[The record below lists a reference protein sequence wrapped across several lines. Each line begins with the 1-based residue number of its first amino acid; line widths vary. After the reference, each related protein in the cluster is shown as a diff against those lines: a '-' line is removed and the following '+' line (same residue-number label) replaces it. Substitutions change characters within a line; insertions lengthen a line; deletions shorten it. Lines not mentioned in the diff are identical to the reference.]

1 MPTRRPASWAVVLM
15 TVVLL
20 AACDAGPV
28 VTGPPAVG
36 NPTPA
41 PSSGSPGPGEA
52 PFSRASWPASG
63 SACGTEGYTGN
74 LGRIEATEARTVV
87 FTLCAP
93 DGAFL
98 SRVAHPALGILD
110 AATIAGLATN
120 PDSARSL
127 AGTGPYRIDHW
138 TPGQNVRLVRAG
150 DAASADA
157 KVPTLVLTW
166 ADDPTQ
172 RTLGLQSATVDG
184 IDAPEPAD
192 LDRIATLPELA
203 VFPRDGLA
211 TAYLG
216 FGTGAGLGKVA
227 VRRALGGA
235 LDRDTLATDGF
246 AAGSIAAT
254 HLTPCEIDGGCG
266 GTDWYG
272 FNAPA
277 ASAALAAAKF
287 DLGQTYTLHIPD
299 RPVPGLPDPAGL
311 AEAVAAQL
319 ETNIGL
325 HTEIDTMPFR
335 DYQADLATGKLD
347 GLFLGGIASSLA
359 DPGAFLEPL
368 FGADVRSTAADRTP
382 KAAPAIEE
390 AATTVDPAARANAF
404 GRANDAIRDAAA
416 LVPLAHPGSVA
427 AFRADVMDVVTS
439 PLGLDPLGRFTPGDR
454 SQLVFM
460 QAEEPDGAYCGDQVT
475 SDAYRLC
482 GLVVEGLYGFKPG
495 TMTVEP
501 RLAQCEPNAPATVWT
516 CRLRQG
522 VTFQDGARLDAGD
535 VLATYVA
542 QWDRSRPQRAQSP
555 APFANW
561 DALFGGTIGPQ

>member
-1 MPTRRPASWAVVLM
+1 MPTRRPASWAVVLI
-15 TVVLL
+15 TVAVL

-36 NPTPA
+36 NLTPA
-41 PSSGSPGPGEA
+41 PSLGSSGPAEA

-110 AATIAGLATN
+110 SATIAGLATN
-120 PDSARSL
+120 PDTARSL

-172 RTLGLQSATVDG
+172 RTIGLQSATVDG
-184 IDAPEPAD
+184 IDAPGPAD

-227 VRRALGGA
+227 VRRALAAA

-254 HLTPCEIDGGCG
+254 HVTPCEIDGGCG
-266 GTDWYG
+266 GTRLVRLQRPG
-272 FNAPA
+272 GERGARG
-277 ASAALAAAKF
+277 
-287 DLGQTYTLHIPD
+287 GQV
-299 RPVPGLPDPAGL
+299 RP
-311 AEAVAAQL
+311 
-319 ETNIGL
+319 
-325 HTEIDTMPFR
+325 
-335 DYQADLATGKLD
+335 
-347 GLFLGGIASSLA
+347 
-359 DPGAFLEPL
+359 
-368 FGADVRSTAADRTP
+368 GADVHAPHPRPAGARPARSGRTRQGRRR
-382 KAAPAIEE
+382 
-390 AATTVDPAARANAF
+390 AARDQHRAAHRDRHDALPRLPGRSRDRQARRAVPRRGRLEPRGAGRLPRAAVRR
-404 GRANDAIRDAAA
+404 GRALDRRRPDAEGRARDRGGGRHRGPHRARRR
-416 LVPLAHPGSVA
+416 VRPRQRRHPRRRGPRPA
-427 AFRADVMDVVTS
+427 G
-439 PLGLDPLGRFTPGDR
+439 PPGLGRRVPCRRDGRRHLPARPRPPGPVHAGR
-454 SQLVFM
+454 PGPARVH
-460 QAEEPDGAYCGDQVT
+460 A
-475 SDAYRLC
+475 
-482 GLVVEGLYGFKPG
+482 VE
-495 TMTVEP
+495 
-501 RLAQCEPNAPATVWT
+501 
-516 CRLRQG
+516 
-522 VTFQDGARLDAGD
+522 
-535 VLATYVA
+535 
-542 QWDRSRPQRAQSP
+542 RA
-555 APFANW
+555 
-561 DALFGGTIGPQ
+561 